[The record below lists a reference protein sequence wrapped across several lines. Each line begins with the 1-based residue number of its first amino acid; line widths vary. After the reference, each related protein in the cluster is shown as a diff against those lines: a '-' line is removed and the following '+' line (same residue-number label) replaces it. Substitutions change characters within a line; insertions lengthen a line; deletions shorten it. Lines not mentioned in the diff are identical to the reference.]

1 MIVHLLQSC
10 LPAGESK
17 YYEIDIDDRCQE
29 KYEQIK
35 SSGCWL
41 FVERNNIGAVLQY
54 IENDFQTIDISASRG
69 GYWNNKEALERM
81 IMNFDP
87 INISRYENI
96 NERNTH
102 DIQSVPCVQSTGS

>member
-1 MIVHLLQSC
+1 MIVQLLQYC

-29 KYEQIK
+29 KYEQIV

-41 FVERNNIGAVLQY
+41 FVERNNNGAVLQY

-81 IMNFDP
+81 IMNFNP
-87 INISRYENI
+87 LRISRYGNI
-96 NERNTH
+96 ITRNIH
-102 DIQSVPCVQSTGS
+102 DIQNEQCLQSAGS